1 MASPTR
7 KRKKIKKAK
16 MTAQGS
22 RRKKEIRADNRAKI
36 AEVARLLGLDR
47 PDALANPEA

>member
-16 MTAQGS
+16 DTAQGS
-22 RRKKEIRADNRAKI
+22 RRKKEIRADNRNRIAQVAKQ
-36 AEVARLLGLDR
+36 LGLKG
-47 PDALANPEA
+47 PDDLAPPEA